1 MAHAWREFFHEHT
14 GRWPEDHWAFGG
26 RRFKPWHQ
34 GIDAYNPFIA
44 SLLSK
49 GGGLLPLIVLDVL
62 ADAPRY
68 GNEIMDRIAERT
80 GGHWIANPGAI
91 YPLMT
96 ALEAEGFVEGE
107 WEGPDKR
114 TVRIYRLTE
123 AGEAE
128 LARMRTIVRPR
139 LEEAVTVLQ
148 NLIEGLG
155 ADDETEE
162 YI

>member
-1 MAHAWREFFHEHT
+1 MERAWREFFHEHT
-14 GRWPEDHWAFGG
+14 GHWPEDHWAFGG

-62 ADAPRY
+62 DDAPCY

-128 LARMRTIVRPR
+128 LARMRTIIRPR

-148 NLIEGLG
+148 NLIAGLG
-155 ADDETEE
+155 ADDESEE